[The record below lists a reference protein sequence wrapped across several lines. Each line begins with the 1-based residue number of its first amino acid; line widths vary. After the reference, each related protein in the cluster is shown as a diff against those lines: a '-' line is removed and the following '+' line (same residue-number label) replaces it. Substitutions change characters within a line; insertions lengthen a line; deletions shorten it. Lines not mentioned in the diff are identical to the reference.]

1 MLLGFNRPP
10 GFTDE
15 DIHDMFCGDPELCE
29 DTDIDPS
36 LLEAIRGINQ
46 CGWIYTFACC
56 SSHPNEHPKAQW
68 GCDEYDRSS
77 SPYIGMYVE
86 DHRAEELRGLIK
98 LENDKTTKRG
108 YAIRKIWSEL
118 SEKPGWTKIFWY
130 GGFQACVGKFC
141 SIRQLQADLKSFH
154 SFARAL

>member
-98 LENDKTTKRG
+98 LENDKTTKPLKGAMPLEKFGPSYQKSLGGQRFSG
-108 YAIRKIWSEL
+108 TAGSRHALENFAL
-118 SEKPGWTKIFWY
+118 SGNCKLI
-130 GGFQACVGKFC
+130 
-141 SIRQLQADLKSFH
+141 
-154 SFARAL
+154 